1 MIDDRAIDY
10 KREYNQVTTE
20 LSKLKQ
26 DYAELKNDRD
36 YIYSLLDVEF
46 EKGLKLKKENEQ
58 LKEKLKI
65 YHKIANCTNC
75 NYHDYDW
82 FDDGSYDEFEVCRK
96 GNDVTEGICEE
107 WREL

>member
-1 MIDDRAIDY
+1 MTENKQFIIPDY
-10 KREYNQVTTE
+10 PDCIKDTVNNKEYPMSSYYPHIEGICE
-20 LSKLKQ
+20 LLNKLNDEKKQ
-26 DYAELKNDRD
+26 L
-36 YIYSLLDVEF
+36 
-46 EKGLKLKKENEQ
+46 Q
-58 LKEKLKI
+58 EKLKI

-75 NYHDYDW
+75 NYHNYDW